1 MFWLAEREAG
11 PLVQSRVI
19 RDSEAFL
26 PSATLNMLGSKER
39 EPTWLSVTPKSPVTS
54 MPEKTVLVSV
64 SVPQEKRPAD
74 QRSLLVVAVLQVVK
88 PDPKS

>member
-1 MFWLAEREAG
+1 MLSLKALEAG
-11 PLVQSRVI
+11 PLVQSSLTK
-19 RDSEAFL
+19 DSEAL
-26 PSATLNMLGSKER
+26 VPSEMLNMLGSKER

-54 MPEKTVLVSV
+54 IPEKTVSVSV
-64 SVPQEKRPAD
+64 SVPQVKRPAD